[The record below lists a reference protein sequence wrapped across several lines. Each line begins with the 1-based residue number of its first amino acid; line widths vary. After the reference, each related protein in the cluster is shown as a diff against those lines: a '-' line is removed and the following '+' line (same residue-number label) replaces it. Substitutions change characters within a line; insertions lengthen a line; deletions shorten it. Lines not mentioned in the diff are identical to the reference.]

1 MDVQEDEDHN
11 VTIMWAGIPY
21 YCFNREDHFS
31 KNLGIVLLDSLGV
44 AQKDIQRLF
53 GVGRNTITRVAALF
67 KQTGAEGLVDY
78 KQGRQGLP
86 QEIQDF
92 VVSRYT
98 ELAGSWGYQNAILE
112 ELRDKLH
119 TRISRQT
126 LHKIVKEYQRER
138 EPFRAEQHQK
148 ERKQSERSRKTEQ
161 RTREEEQRAGQQPEL
176 VAEGHSSVVDYG
188 GSVVSA
194 VFVNEFKTMESIP
207 EEVGEDEGEE
217 RFTNREMAFTYLG
230 LNAAKLVTV
239 EQNFKN
245 LPSYLMGGILGREK
259 LPSLSL
265 YRSRIPQIVQR
276 MDMPEV
282 IRQTARNMR
291 EVLEFSRVL
300 YVDGHFLPYYG
311 QTPILGN
318 YSTQKRLV
326 MPGRE
331 YFWVHDENGTPVYA
345 TISDGYRKMRF
356 YLERVSEDLRWIFEA
371 KRRELLLIFD
381 RGGYSKEFCVGI
393 SDEMRF
399 ICWRTDA
406 RTIPKGVS
414 WQTVEVLR
422 EGNEWGEPR
431 EERFQAWERKVQF
444 SEGNTRRV
452 FRELWIR
459 KGDKVSPALTNDVQ
473 LPLAEVVRK
482 LVRRWGAQENTF
494 KKMKAHGLDK
504 IHSYLKEPYS
514 EEYLYRSGLEQ
525 REEGIQREV
534 DNPKI
539 RQLDKKI
546 KAVKKKLQRQRDVFD
561 RAQRVGNHAAVT
573 KSKSKLVYL
582 NRRIG
587 QLKETR
593 GTLPKKVLLHQII
606 QENGIERIKPEKKLF
621 FDWLKMAAMWSRK
634 RILDIVTPYYGD
646 LRDVEKFVDSV
657 LQSRTYVRTT
667 DGVMHVEFPNQHSQQ
682 RQQALQGL
690 CEKLNEFE
698 RIDMGLSI
706 KRLVFSVR

>member
-1 MDVQEDEDHN
+1 
-11 VTIMWAGIPY
+11 MWAGNPY
-21 YCFNREDHFS
+21 YSFNRDDHFS

-67 KQTGAEGLVDY
+67 RQKGAEGLVDY

-86 QEIQDF
+86 QEIEDF
-92 VVSRYT
+92 VVSRYK
-98 ELAGSWGYQNAILE
+98 ELEGSRGYQNVILE
-112 ELRDKLH
+112 EVRDKLH

-126 LHKIVKEYQRER
+126 LHKIVKEYQRQR
-138 EPFRAEQHQK
+138 EGLRAEQQHK
-148 ERKQSERSRKTEQ
+148 ELKQSQRSKKTKE
-161 RTREEEQRAGQQPEL
+161 RTREEDQEARQQPEL
-176 VAEGHSSVVDYG
+176 VAEGTSSVVDYG
-188 GSVVSA
+188 GSVLSA

-207 EEVGEDEGEE
+207 EGFDREEGEE
-217 RFTNREMAFTYLG
+217 RFTNREMAFAYLG

-239 EQNFKN
+239 EQNFKS
-245 LPSYLMGGILGREK
+245 LPSYLMGGMLGREK

-265 YRSRIPQIVQR
+265 YRSRIPQIVQH

-282 IRQTARNMR
+282 IRQTARNVR
-291 EVLEFSRVL
+291 EVLGFSRVL

-356 YLERVSEDLRWIFEA
+356 YLDRVGEDLRWIFEA
-371 KRRELLLIFD
+371 KNQELLLIFD

-406 RTIPKGVS
+406 RAIPKGVA
-414 WQTVEVLR
+414 WQAVEVQR
-422 EGNEWGEPR
+422 ESNEWGEPR

-444 SEGNTRRV
+444 SEGSKRRV

-459 KGDKVSPALTNDVQ
+459 KGDKVSPALTNDAQ
-473 LPLAEVVRK
+473 MPLAEVVRK
-482 LVRRWGAQENTF
+482 LVRRWGAQENGF
-494 KKMKAHGLDK
+494 KKLKAHGLDK
-504 IHSYLKEPYS
+504 IHSYLKEPFS
-514 EEYLYRSGLEQ
+514 EEYLYRSRLEHQ
-525 REEGIQREV
+525 EEGIRREV

-539 RQLDKKI
+539 RHLDKKI

-561 RAQRVGNHAAVT
+561 RAQKAGNQVAVA
-573 KSKSKLVYL
+573 KSKARLVYL

-587 QLKETR
+587 QLKETK

-621 FDWLKMAAMWSRK
+621 FDWLKMAAIWSRK
-634 RILDIVTPYYGD
+634 RILDIVKPYYGD
-646 LRDVEKFVDSV
+646 LRDVEKFVDSI
-657 LQSRTYVRTT
+657 LQSRTYVRMT
-667 DGVMHVEFPNQHSQQ
+667 DGVMHVEFPDQHSQQ
-682 RQQALQGL
+682 KQQALQQL
-690 CEKLNEFE
+690 CEKLNECE